1 MIDRSSGADAGDR
14 TDEAMPDGV
23 TATQAFYTRW
33 AGLYDAL
40 ATRTPGIGSLRAR
53 AADRLAPE
61 HGDTVVEM
69 GCGTGAN
76 LPHLRKRVGPE
87 GTVIGV
93 DFTPGMVTT
102 ARQRVHREGWANV
115 HVVRGDATR
124 PPVAVGD
131 ADALLS
137 SFVVGMLG
145 DPAEAVADW
154 TGLVGSGGRVAL
166 LDLARSTRPV
176 GAPLNAIFRAFV
188 LASSPPGTSERHGGS
203 PGGVLDRR
211 VAAAHRTLFDRCAGV
226 EHSTHAL
233 GFVRLSSGTV
243 E

>member
-1 MIDRSSGADAGDR
+1 MTDRAGESDPADRSAE
-14 TDEAMPDGV
+14 TVPDGV
-23 TATQAFYTRW
+23 TATQQFYTRW

-53 AADRLAPE
+53 AADRLAPDR
-61 HGDTVVEM
+61 GDTVVEM

-76 LPHLRKRVGPE
+76 LSHLRERVGPE

-93 DFTPGMVTT
+93 DFTPGMVAT
-102 ARQRVHREGWANV
+102 ATQRVRSEGWANV

-124 PPVAVGD
+124 PPLSAGD

-145 DPAEAVADW
+145 DPASAVADW
-154 TGLVGSGGRVAL
+154 TDLVGEHGRVAL
-166 LDLARSTRPV
+166 LDLARSTRTV
-176 GAPLNAIFRAFV
+176 GAPLNAVFRAFV

-211 VAAAHRTLFDRCAGV
+211 VASAHRTLFDHCSDV

>member
-1 MIDRSSGADAGDR
+1 MTEKSGSSTAP
-14 TDEAMPDGV
+14 PDGV
-23 TATQAFYTRW
+23 AATQQFYTRW

-53 AADRLAPE
+53 AADRLAPDR
-61 HGDTVVEM
+61 GDTVVEM

-76 LPHLRKRVGPE
+76 LPHLRERVGPG
-87 GTVIGV
+87 GTVVGV
-93 DFTPGMVTT
+93 DFTPGMVAT
-102 ARQRVHREGWANV
+102 ARRRVAREGWTNV

-124 PPVAVGD
+124 PPLAAGD

-137 SFVVGMLG
+137 SFVVGMLAAP
-145 DPAEAVADW
+145 DEAVGDW
-154 TGLVGSGGRVAL
+154 TDLVGAGGRVAL
-166 LDLARSTRPV
+166 LDLARSTRTV
-176 GAPLNAIFRAFV
+176 GAPLNAVFRAFV
-188 LASSPPGTSERHGGS
+188 LASSPPGTRERHGGS

-211 VAAAHRTLFDRCAGV
+211 VAAAHRTLFDRCSGID
-226 EHSTHAL
+226 HSTHAL

>member
-1 MIDRSSGADAGDR
+1 M
-14 TDEAMPDGV
+14 TDHPDQSAAPPDGV
-23 TATQAFYTRW
+23 TATQQFYTRW

-61 HGDTVVEM
+61 RGDTVVEM

-76 LPHLRKRVGPE
+76 LRHLRERVGPE

-93 DFTPGMVTT
+93 DFTPGMVAT
-102 ARQRVHREGWANV
+102 ARQRIDSECWQNV

-124 PPVAVGD
+124 PPVAV

-145 DPAEAVADW
+145 DPDEAVADW
-154 TGLVGSGGRVAL
+154 TDLVGAGGRVAL

-176 GAPLNAIFRAFV
+176 GAPLNAVFRAFV

-211 VAAAHRTLFDRCAGV
+211 VAAAHRTLFDRCVGV

>member
-1 MIDRSSGADAGDR
+1 MTDGREGARAPDASAG
-14 TDEAMPDGV
+14 TPPDGAA
-23 TATQAFYTRW
+23 ATQAFYTRW

-40 ATRTPGIGSLRAR
+40 ATRTPGIGGLRAR
-53 AADRLAPE
+53 AADRLAPAT
-61 HGDTVVEM
+61 GDTVVEM

-76 LPHLRKRVGPE
+76 LPHLRDRVGPA

-93 DFTPGMVTT
+93 DFTPGMVAT
-102 ARQRVHREGWANV
+102 ARERVHREGWRNV

-124 PPVAVGD
+124 PPLAPGD

-137 SFVVGMLG
+137 SFVVGMLA
-145 DPAEAVADW
+145 DPAGTVADW

-166 LDLARSTRPV
+166 LDLARSTRTA
-176 GAPLNAIFRAFV
+176 GALLNAVFRAFV
-188 LASSPPGTSERHGGS
+188 LASSPPGTRDRHGGS

-211 VAAAHRTLFDRCAGV
+211 VAAAHRTLFDRCSGV
-226 EHSTHAL
+226 DHSTHAL